1 MTRIILS
8 FRRGLVYSAAML
20 RLILFLLAALFAFSP
35 GLAPADVDG
44 PLISITSPDQAT
56 TFVYGTIKDHSLV
69 WNKDKKMLSAHV
81 TFIDVSDD
89 SSGTS
94 EDTREFRLPGVDL
107 DPAKGIF
114 FATAPSGQTVPV
126 AHFKKTLFM
135 QTIEVLPNA
144 IVRIL
149 HPHGNVTVILEAI
162 SPDDPAMHPAPA
174 RPANPD
180 DTHQEDIQQIL
191 H

>member
-8 FRRGLVYSAAML
+8 FRRGLVYSATMP
-20 RLILFLLAALFAFSP
+20 RLIPFLLAALLAFSP
-35 GLAPADVDG
+35 GPAPADDDG

-56 TFVYGTIKDHSLV
+56 TFVYGSIKNHSLV
-69 WNKDKKMLSAHV
+69 WNKKDKTLVALV

-89 SSGTS
+89 SNSTS
-94 EDTREFRLPGVDL
+94 QDSHEFRLPGIGL

-114 FATAPSGQTVPV
+114 YATASSGQTVPV
-126 AHFKKTLFM
+126 ARFKKGLFM

-174 RPANPD
+174 PAANPD
-180 DTHQEDIQQIL
+180 GTHQEDIQQVL